1 MQRSSPN
8 YRAIFRN
15 PLAKVCFGA
24 VFCEAV
30 FMYGVFPHMA
40 TMLHQAGVT
49 RASIAGIVI
58 AGFGI
63 GGALYSVLVSRLLQR
78 LGETGMMRIGGTV
91 MGLCLLVIAARVP
104 WPVEFGNFMV
114 LGFGFYMLHA
124 VIQIYA
130 SELAPAARG
139 SAMALH
145 SFFFFLGQ
153 AVGPIVY
160 GVGLRTTIGIT
171 PILVVGAFV
180 LVGVGLTCA
189 HYLRRAPVAA

>member
-1 MQRSSPN
+1 
-8 YRAIFRN
+8 
-15 PLAKVCFGA
+15 
-24 VFCEAV
+24 
-30 FMYGVFPHMA
+30 
-40 TMLHQAGVT
+40 
-49 RASIAGIVI
+49 
-58 AGFGI
+58 
-63 GGALYSVLVSRLLQR
+63 
-78 LGETGMMRIGGTV
+78 MMRIGGTL
-91 MGLCLLVIAARVP
+91 MGLCLVVIAARAP

-153 AVGPIVY
+153 AAGPIVY
-160 GVGLRTTIGIT
+160 GAGLRTTIGIT

-189 HYLRRAPVAA
+189 HYLRRAPVKV